1 MDILYYQKME
11 RVMVEQTEING
22 IISSV
27 IYLNDENGYA
37 VVRMETDSGE
47 MVTAVGCLPY
57 IAPGEMISAEG
68 SWVTH
73 AQHGRQ
79 FKIEQSNRLLPTSA
93 DGIYE
98 YLAGSTV
105 KGIGPA
111 TAALIVDR
119 FKEKSLDILEMH
131 PEKLAEIKGIS
142 LTKAKD
148 LSASF
153 KKQAGVRRLTEFLCA
168 YGIKP
173 LVALKLYRAYGS
185 AALET
190 VHENPYIIS
199 ASHIGA
205 SFAEADNL
213 ALELGIEGDSINRI
227 SAAVLFELQHNS
239 GNGHCFIPRDKL
251 IAATS
256 QLISVPADLVSDAI
270 DSLSE
275 NGGLVC
281 DKVANLNVC
290 YLTELYEAETYTAER
305 LKSMVG
311 LKTKSSANIERLIT
325 KLESLYDI
333 SYAPLQK
340 QSIELALN
348 NRILVITGGPGTG
361 KTTILKGILSLYDEL
376 ELETLL
382 AAPTGRAAKRMSE
395 LTGRE
400 ASTIHRLLGAKM
412 AEDGETVVFSKHEG
426 DPLNCDALVLDECS
440 MVDITLM
447 SSLLKALKPGCRL
460 VLVGDAD
467 QLPSVGPGNV
477 FSDIIRSQTVPTVRL
492 TEIFRQK
499 GDSRIV
505 RNAHMINRGEHPDF
519 EANTGDFFR
528 LRRLKGG
535 TAVETIVELCARRL
549 PENMKIPSASIQVL
563 SPTRKGETG
572 TVNLNKRLQAALNP
586 PSESKKEKLFGEAV
600 FRVGD
605 RVIQTKNNYDT
616 IWKTKGGVS
625 GAGVYNG
632 DIGTIAQIDPI
643 TETLTVDFEDKLATY
658 SFEMLNE
665 LEHAW
670 ALTVHKSQGSEYRA
684 VVLALSGDVLMLLT
698 RGVLY
703 TAVTRAKELLIM
715 VGDDNIAHRMIDNNK
730 QSRRYSALRLRLI
743 ADD

>member
-1 MDILYYQKME
+1 ME
-11 RVMVEQTEING
+11 AVMVEQTEING

-93 DGIYE
+93 DGIHE

-684 VVLALSGDVLMLLT
+684 VVLALSGDVQMLLT

-715 VGDDNIAHRMIDNNK
+715 VGDDSIAHRMIDNNK

>member
-1 MDILYYQKME
+1 
-11 RVMVEQTEING
+11 MVEQTEING

-256 QLISVPADLVSDAI
+256 QLISVSADLVSDAI

-528 LRRLKGG
+528 LRRLNGG

-684 VVLALSGDVLMLLT
+684 VVLALSGDVQMLLT

>member
-1 MDILYYQKME
+1 
-11 RVMVEQTEING
+11 MVEQTEING

-37 VVRMETDSGE
+37 VVCMETDSGE

-190 VHENPYIIS
+190 VQENPYIIS

-281 DKVANLNVC
+281 DTVANLDVC
-290 YLTELYEAETYTAER
+290 YLAELYEAETYTAER
-305 LKSMVG
+305 LKSMAG
-311 LKTKSSANIERLIT
+311 LKTKSSANIERLIS
-325 KLESLYDI
+325 KLENLYDI

-361 KTTILKGILSLYDEL
+361 KTTVLKGILSLYDEL

-412 AEDGETVVFSKHEG
+412 AEDGQSVIFSKHEG

-572 TVNLNKRLQAALNP
+572 TANLNKRLQAALNP

-605 RVIQTKNNYDT
+605 RVIQIKNNYDT

-684 VVLALSGDVLMLLT
+684 VVLALSGDVQMLLT

>member
-1 MDILYYQKME
+1 
-11 RVMVEQTEING
+11 MVEQTEING

-684 VVLALSGDVLMLLT
+684 VVLALSGDVQMLLT

-715 VGDDNIAHRMIDNNK
+715 VGDDSIAHRMIDNNK

>member
-1 MDILYYQKME
+1 ME

-119 FKEKSLDILEMH
+119 FKEKSLDVLEMH

-239 GNGHCFIPRDKL
+239 GNGHCFIPRNKL

-684 VVLALSGDVLMLLT
+684 VVLALSGDVQMLLT

>member
-1 MDILYYQKME
+1 
-11 RVMVEQTEING
+11 MVEQTEING

-93 DGIYE
+93 DGIYD

-270 DSLSE
+270 DSLSG

-616 IWKTKGGVS
+616 IWKTKDGVS

-684 VVLALSGDVLMLLT
+684 VVLALSGDIQMLLT

>member
-1 MDILYYQKME
+1 ME

-119 FKEKSLDILEMH
+119 FKEKSLDTLEMH

-311 LKTKSSANIERLIT
+311 LKTESSANIERLIT

-684 VVLALSGDVLMLLT
+684 VVLALSGDVQMLLT

>member
-1 MDILYYQKME
+1 
-11 RVMVEQTEING
+11 MVEQTEING

-395 LTGRE
+395 LTGRD

-632 DIGTIAQIDPI
+632 DIGTIAQIDLI

-684 VVLALSGDVLMLLT
+684 VVLALSGDVQMLLT

>member
-1 MDILYYQKME
+1 ME

-528 LRRLKGG
+528 LRRLNGG

-684 VVLALSGDVLMLLT
+684 VVLALSGDVQMLLT

>member
-1 MDILYYQKME
+1 
-11 RVMVEQTEING
+11 MVELSEING

-27 IYLNDENGYA
+27 IYMNDENGYA
-37 VVRMETDSGE
+37 VVRLESDSGE
-47 MVTAVGCLPY
+47 MITAVGCLPY
-57 IAPGEMISAEG
+57 IAPGEMMSAEG

-105 KGIGPA
+105 RGIGPA
-111 TAALIVDR
+111 TAAMIVER
-119 FKEKSLDILEMH
+119 FKEKSLDVLEMY

-142 LTKAKD
+142 LAKAKD
-148 LSASF
+148 MSASF

-168 YGIKP
+168 YNIQP
-173 LVALKLYRAYGS
+173 LVALKLYKTYGS
-185 AALET
+185 TALET
-190 VHENPYIIS
+190 LHDNPYIIA

-227 SAAVLFELQHNS
+227 SAAVLFELRHNS

-256 QLISVPADLVSDAI
+256 QLISVPGDLVSEAI
-270 DSLSE
+270 DSLAESGE
-275 NGGLVC
+275 IVC
-281 DKVANLNVC
+281 DSVASLNVC
-290 YLTELYEAETYTAER
+290 YLAELYEAETYTAYR
-305 LKSMVG
+305 LKSMTSA
-311 LKTKSSANIERLIT
+311 KTKSSVNMEKLIS

-348 NRILVITGGPGTG
+348 NRVLVITGGPGTG
-361 KTTILKGILSLYDEL
+361 KTTILRAILKLYDEL

-395 LTGRE
+395 LSGRE
-400 ASTIHRLLGAKM
+400 AFTIHRLLGSKM
-412 AEDGETVVFSKHEG
+412 SEDGETVVFTKDEG

-447 SSLLKALKPGCRL
+447 CSLLKALKPGCRL

-477 FSDIIRSQTVPTVRL
+477 FADIIRSNTVPTVRL

-528 LRRLKGG
+528 LKRLKGG

-549 PENMKIPSASIQVL
+549 PDNMKIPSASIQVL

-572 TVNLNKRLQAALNP
+572 TVNLNKRLQEALNP
-586 PSESKKEKLFGEAV
+586 RDDGKKEKMFGETV

-605 RVIQTKNNYDT
+605 RVIQLKNNYDI

-625 GAGVYNG
+625 GTGVYNG
-632 DIGTIAQIDPI
+632 DIGTIYQIDPI
-643 TETLTVDFEDKLATY
+643 TETLTVDFEDKLASY
-658 SFEMLNE
+658 SFDMLNE

-670 ALTVHKSQGSEYRA
+670 SLTVHKSQGSEYRA
-684 VVLALSGDVLMLLT
+684 VVLALSGDVQMLLT

-703 TAVTRAKELLIM
+703 TAVTRAKELLVM
-715 VGDDNIAHRMIDNNK
+715 VGDDAIAHRMIDNNK
-730 QSRRYSALRLRLI
+730 QSRRYSALRLRLV

>member
-1 MDILYYQKME
+1 
-11 RVMVEQTEING
+11 MVEQTEING

-37 VVRMETDSGE
+37 VVRMETDGGE

-227 SAAVLFELQHNS
+227 SSAVLFELQHNS

-572 TVNLNKRLQAALNP
+572 TVNLNRRLQAALNP

-684 VVLALSGDVLMLLT
+684 VVLALSGDVQMLLT

>member
-1 MDILYYQKME
+1 
-11 RVMVEQTEING
+11 MVEQTEING

-213 ALELGIEGDSINRI
+213 ALELGIEGNSINRI

-270 DSLSE
+270 DSLSG

-505 RNAHMINRGEHPDF
+505 RNAHMINSGEHPDF

-528 LRRLKGG
+528 LRRLNGG

-684 VVLALSGDVLMLLT
+684 VVLALSGDVQMLLT

>member
-1 MDILYYQKME
+1 ME

-93 DGIYE
+93 DCIYE

-190 VHENPYIIS
+190 VQENPYIIS

-632 DIGTIAQIDPI
+632 DIGTITQIDPI

-684 VVLALSGDVLMLLT
+684 VVLALSGDVQMLLT

>member
-1 MDILYYQKME
+1 
-11 RVMVEQTEING
+11 MVEQTEING

-168 YGIKP
+168 YNIQP

-213 ALELGIEGDSINRI
+213 ALELGVEGDSMNRI

-256 QLISVPADLVSDAI
+256 QLISVPPDLVSDAI

-275 NGGLVC
+275 NGGIVC
-281 DKVANLNVC
+281 DTVANLNIC
-290 YLTELYEAETYTAER
+290 YLAELFDAETYTADR
-305 LKSMVG
+305 LKSMIG
-311 LKTKSSANIERLIT
+311 LKTKSSANVEKLIS
-325 KLESLYDI
+325 KLENMYDI

-395 LTGRE
+395 LTCRE

-412 AEDGETVVFSKHEG
+412 SENGESVVFSKHEG

-447 SSLLKALKPGCRL
+447 CSLLKALKPGCRL

-528 LRRLKGG
+528 LRRLNGG

-549 PENMKIPSASIQVL
+549 PDNMNIPSASIQVL

-572 TVNLNKRLQAALNP
+572 TVNLNKRLQAVLNP
-586 PSESKKEKLFGEAV
+586 PSESKKEKLFGEVV

-684 VVLALSGDVLMLLT
+684 VVLALSGDVQMFLT

-743 ADD
+743 ADE